1 MKSHAKVVVIGGGV
15 VGCSV
20 LFHLARAGWTDIVLL
35 ERDELTS
42 GSTWHAAGGMHTI
55 NGDPNV
61 AKLQKYTIELY
72 KEIEELSGQATGV
85 HITGG
90 VLLAATEARMD
101 WLRGVVAKGRYL
113 GLDLEEISAEEAHA
127 LMPLLDP
134 RQFVGAV
141 RNSED
146 GHLDPS
152 GVTHAYAKAAR
163 KLGAEVERFT
173 KVEDIKRLPDGT
185 WQVVT
190 SKGNVVA
197 EHVVNAG
204 GLWAREVGRMVG
216 LELPVLAMEHMYLIT
231 EDMPEVA
238 EVNRTTGKEVIH
250 AVDFDGEL
258 YLRQE
263 RGGMLM
269 GTYEKANKPWS
280 EFSTPWNFGH
290 ELLEPDI
297 DRIAPSL
304 EVGFRHFPAF
314 QNTGIKQIINGPFT
328 FAPDGNPLVGPVR
341 GLPGFWV
348 ACGVMA
354 GFSQGG
360 GVGLALANWMI
371 HGDPG
376 FDIWAMDVARYGD
389 WASMR
394 YTNAK
399 VRENYSRRFSIRF
412 PNEELPAG
420 RGLKTTPIY
429 DLLSARGA
437 QWGAAYGLEVPLWYA
452 PDGVKDEFSW
462 RRSTDFEHVA
472 REVKTV
478 REGVGLSEISSFAKY
493 RVSGLG
499 ATAWLD
505 GMLTCRL
512 PKPGRMTLAPML
524 KEDGKLIGDFSLA
537 NVAGVAPG
545 SPPPLT
551 PPLTPPHKGEGDAGV
566 PPTSPSV
573 ASSDKGAEFTSPLW
587 GGVRGG
593 GTPTTAATEWYIFGS
608 GIAEQFHIRWFEK
621 HLPADGSVV
630 VEALGTKL
638 TGLSIAGPRARDLL
652 ARVVREDVSTAAFPF
667 MAIRRM
673 DVGMAPCIVGR
684 VSYTGDLGYEIWVE
698 PEYQRHVFRTLMEAG
713 EEFGIDLFGGRALNA
728 LRLEKNYG
736 SWAREYRPI
745 YGPLEAGL
753 DRFVAYG
760 KDADFIGKA
769 AALKERDSGGK
780 LRLRSFLVE
789 TDDADVIGDEAICH
803 DGQVHGWVTSGGYAH
818 GSRVSVAMGYVPK
831 EIADATGGFEIEL
844 LGRRYPARTQR
855 EALFDADQRRLRG

>member
-20 LFHLARAGWTDIVLL
+20 LFHLARHGWTDVVLL

-61 AKLQKYTIELY
+61 AKLQKYTISLY

-85 HITGG
+85 HLTGG
-90 VLLAATEARMD
+90 VLLAATEARLD
-101 WLRGVVAKGRYL
+101 WLRGVVSKGRYL
-113 GLDLEEISAEEAHA
+113 GIDLEVISPNEAAE

-134 RQFVGAV
+134 KQFVGAV
-141 RNSED
+141 RNKED

-173 KVEDIKRLPDGT
+173 KVEDIVRRPDGLWRVIT
-185 WQVVT
+185 N
-190 SKGNVVA
+190 KGEVIC

-238 EVNRTTGKEVIH
+238 DWNKKTGTEIIH

-280 EFSTPWNFGH
+280 EFQTPWNFGH

-314 QNTGIKQIINGPFT
+314 QKTGIKQIINGPFT

-360 GVGLALANWMI
+360 GVGLALSNWMI
-371 HGDPG
+371 EGDPG
-376 FDIWAMDVARYGD
+376 ADIWAMDVARYGD
-389 WASMR
+389 WATMA

-420 RGLKTTPIY
+420 RPLKTTPVY
-429 DLLSARGA
+429 DTLSAKGA
-437 QWGAAYGLEVPLWYA
+437 QWGVAYGLEVPLWYA
-452 PDGVKDEFSW
+452 PAGVKDEFSW
-462 RRSTDFEHVA
+462 RRSTDFDHVA
-472 REVKTV
+472 SEVAAV
-478 REGVGLSEISSFAKY
+478 RNSVGLSEISSFAKY
-493 RVSGLG
+493 RVTGNG
-499 ATAWLD
+499 AAAWLD
-505 GMLTCRL
+505 RVLACKL

-524 KEDGKLIGDFSLA
+524 KADGKLIGDFTLA
-537 NVAGVAPG
+537 NVGD
-545 SPPPLT
+545 
-551 PPLTPPHKGEGDAGV
+551 GEWFIA
-566 PPTSPSV
+566 
-573 ASSDKGAEFTSPLW
+573 
-587 GGVRGG
+587 
-593 GTPTTAATEWYIFGS
+593 GS
-608 GIAEQFHIRWFEK
+608 GIAEQYHMRWFEA
-621 HLPADGSVV
+621 HLPGDGSVR
-630 VEALGTKL
+630 VEALGQKL
-638 TGLSIAGPRARDLL
+638 TGLAIAGPKAREVLAKVTRA
-652 ARVVREDVSTAAFPF
+652 DVSNAAFPF
-667 MAIRRM
+667 MAVARM
-673 DVGMAPCIVGR
+673 DIGMAPCLVGR
-684 VSYTGDLGYEIWVE
+684 VSYTGDLGYEIWVA
-698 PEYQRHVFRTLMEAG
+698 PEYQRAAYHALIKAG
-713 EEFGIDLFGGRALNA
+713 EEFGVGLFGSRALNA

-745 YGPLEAGL
+745 YGPVEAGL

-760 KDADFIGKA
+760 KEADFIGKE
-769 AALKERDSGGK
+769 AALAERKQGGK
-780 LRLRSFLVE
+780 LRLRTFIVE
-789 TDDADVIGDEAICH
+789 AHDADVIGDEAIWH
-803 DGQVHGWVTSGGYAH
+803 DGVVRGWVTSGGYAH
-818 GSRVSVAMGYVPK
+818 NSKKSVAMGYVPK
-831 EIADATGGFEIEL
+831 EIADRPDGFEIEI
-844 LGRRYPARTQR
+844 LGRRHAARIQ
-855 EALFDADQRRLRG
+855 AAPLFDANFERMRA

>member
-20 LFHLARAGWTDIVLL
+20 LFHLARHGWTDVVLL

-61 AKLQKYTIELY
+61 AKLQKYTISLY

-85 HITGG
+85 HLTGG
-90 VLLAATEARMD
+90 VLLAATEARLD
-101 WLRGVVAKGRYL
+101 WLRGVVSKGRYL
-113 GLDLEEISAEEAHA
+113 GIDLAVISAREAA
-127 LMPLLDP
+127 ELMPLIDAS
-134 RQFVGAV
+134 QFVGAV
-141 RNSED
+141 RNKED

-163 KLGAEVERFT
+163 KLGAEVERFA
-173 KVEDIKRLPDGT
+173 KVEDIVRRPDGLWRVIT
-185 WQVVT
+185 NKGEVVT
-190 SKGNVVA
+190 

-238 EVNRTTGKEVIH
+238 DWNKKTGTEIIH

-269 GTYEKANKPWS
+269 GTYEKANKVWS
-280 EFSTPWNFGH
+280 EFTTPWNFGH

-314 QNTGIKQIINGPFT
+314 QKTGIKQIINGPFT
-328 FAPDGNPLVGPVR
+328 FAPDGNPLFGPVR

-360 GVGLALANWMI
+360 GVGLALSNWMI
-371 HGDPG
+371 EGDPG
-376 FDIWAMDVARYGD
+376 ADIWAMDVARYGD
-389 WASMR
+389 WATMA

-420 RGLKTTPIY
+420 RPLKTTPLY
-429 DLLSARGA
+429 DALAAKGA
-437 QWGAAYGLEVPLWYA
+437 QGGVSYGLEVPLWYA
-452 PDGVKDEFSW
+452 PEGVKDEFSW
-462 RRSTDFEHVA
+462 RRSTDFGHVA
-472 REVKTV
+472 REVATV
-478 REGVGLSEISSFAKY
+478 RDGVGLSEISNFAKY
-493 RVSGLG
+493 KVAG
-499 ATAWLD
+499 AGAAAWLD
-505 GMLTCRL
+505 RMLACKL
-512 PKPGRMTLAPML
+512 PKRGRMTLAPML
-524 KEDGKLIGDFSLA
+524 KDDGKLIGDFTLA
-537 NVAGVAPG
+537 NID
-545 SPPPLT
+545 
-551 PPLTPPHKGEGDAGV
+551 DA
-566 PPTSPSV
+566 
-573 ASSDKGAEFTSPLW
+573 
-587 GGVRGG
+587 
-593 GTPTTAATEWYIFGS
+593 EWFIAGS
-608 GIAEQFHIRWFEK
+608 GIAEQYHMRWFEA
-621 HLPADGSVV
+621 HLPKDGAVRI
-630 VEALGTKL
+630 EALGQKL
-638 TGLSIAGPRARDLL
+638 TGLAIAGPKAREVLAKVTRA
-652 ARVVREDVSTAAFPF
+652 DVSNKAFPF
-667 MAIRRM
+667 MAVARM
-673 DVGMAPCIVGR
+673 DIGMAPCLVGR
-684 VSYTGDLGYEIWVE
+684 ISYTGDLGYEIWVA
-698 PEYQRHVFRTLMEAG
+698 PEYQRAAYKALLAAG
-713 EEFGIDLFGGRALNA
+713 EEFGVGLFGSRALNA

-760 KDADFIGKA
+760 KGADFIGKH
-769 AALKERDSGGK
+769 AALAECKEGGK
-780 LRLRSFLVE
+780 LRLRAFIVE
-789 TDDADVIGDEAICH
+789 VTDADVIGDEAIWH
-803 DGQVHGWVTSGGYAH
+803 DGVVRGWVTSGGYAH
-818 GSRVSVAMGYVPK
+818 NSKKSVAMGYVPK
-831 EIADATGGFEIEL
+831 EIADKPDGFEIEI
-844 LGRRYPARTQR
+844 LGKRHAARVQS
-855 EALFDADQRRLRG
+855 APLFDANFERLRG

>member
-20 LFHLARAGWTDIVLL
+20 LFHLARAGWTDVVLL

-85 HITGG
+85 HVTGG

-113 GLDLEEISAEEAHA
+113 GLDLEEISAKEAA
-127 LMPLLDP
+127 ELMPLLDP
-134 RQFVGAV
+134 KQFVGAV

-173 KVEDIKRLPDGT
+173 KVEDIVRRAD
-185 WQVVT
+185 
-190 SKGNVVA
+190 
-197 EHVVNAG
+197 
-204 GLWAREVGRMVG
+204 GLWRVITNKGEIVRRACRQCRRPVGARGRPHGRAGTAGARHGAHVPHHRG
-216 LELPVLAMEHMYLIT
+216 HARGRRAWNDKTGT
-231 EDMPEVA
+231 EI
-238 EVNRTTGKEVIH
+238 IH

-269 GTYEKANKPWS
+269 GTYEKAGKPWS
-280 EFSTPWNFGH
+280 EFHTPWNFGH

-354 GFSQGG
+354 GFSPGRRRRAG
-360 GVGLALANWMI
+360 AANWMI

-376 FDIWAMDVARYGD
+376 FDIWAMDVSRYGD
-389 WASMR
+389 WASMA

-420 RGLKTTPIY
+420 RPLKTTPVY
-429 DLLSARGA
+429 DLLAAKGA
-437 QWGAAYGLEVPLWYA
+437 Q
-452 PDGVKDEFSW
+452 F
-462 RRSTDFEHVA
+462 
-472 REVKTV
+472 
-478 REGVGLSEISSFAKY
+478 
-493 RVSGLG
+493 
-499 ATAWLD
+499 
-505 GMLTCRL
+505 
-512 PKPGRMTLAPML
+512 
-524 KEDGKLIGDFSLA
+524 
-537 NVAGVAPG
+537 
-545 SPPPLT
+545 
-551 PPLTPPHKGEGDAGV
+551 GV
-566 PPTSPSV
+566 PTGWRCRS
-573 ASSDKGAEFTSPLW
+573 
-587 GGVRGG
+587 
-593 GTPTTAATEWYIFGS
+593 GT
-608 GIAEQFHIRWFEK
+608 RR
-621 HLPADGSVV
+621 
-630 VEALGTKL
+630 
-638 TGLSIAGPRARDLL
+638 RA
-652 ARVVREDVSTAAFPF
+652 
-667 MAIRRM
+667 
-673 DVGMAPCIVGR
+673 
-684 VSYTGDLGYEIWVE
+684 
-698 PEYQRHVFRTLMEAG
+698 
-713 EEFGIDLFGGRALNA
+713 
-728 LRLEKNYG
+728 
-736 SWAREYRPI
+736 
-745 YGPLEAGL
+745 
-753 DRFVAYG
+753 
-760 KDADFIGKA
+760 
-769 AALKERDSGGK
+769 
-780 LRLRSFLVE
+780 
-789 TDDADVIGDEAICH
+789 
-803 DGQVHGWVTSGGYAH
+803 
-818 GSRVSVAMGYVPK
+818 
-831 EIADATGGFEIEL
+831 
-844 LGRRYPARTQR
+844 
-855 EALFDADQRRLRG
+855 

>member
-20 LFHLARAGWTDIVLL
+20 LFHLARHGWTDVVLL

-61 AKLQKYTIELY
+61 AKLQKYTISLY

-85 HITGG
+85 HLTGG
-90 VLLAATEARMD
+90 VLLAATEARLD

-113 GLDLEEISAEEAHA
+113 GIDLEEISANEAA
-127 LMPLLDP
+127 ELMPLLDP
-134 RQFVGAV
+134 KQFVGAV
-141 RNSED
+141 RNKED

-173 KVEDIKRLPDGT
+173 KVEDIVRRPDGMWRVIT
-185 WQVVT
+185 N
-190 SKGNVVA
+190 KGEVVA

-238 EVNRTTGKEVIH
+238 AWNAKTGTEIIH

-269 GTYEKANKPWS
+269 GTYEKANKVWS
-280 EFSTPWNFGH
+280 EFQTPWNFGH

-314 QNTGIKQIINGPFT
+314 ERTGIKQIINGPFT

-341 GLPGFWV
+341 GLRGFWV

-360 GVGLALANWMI
+360 GVGLALSNWMI
-371 HGDPG
+371 EGDPG
-376 FDIWAMDVARYGD
+376 ADIWAMDVARYGD
-389 WASMR
+389 WATMA

-420 RGLKTTPIY
+420 RQLKTTPIY
-429 DLLSARGA
+429 DLLSAKGA
-437 QWGAAYGLEVPLWYA
+437 QWGVSYGLEVPLWYA
-452 PDGVKDEFSW
+452 PEGVRDEFSW
-462 RRSTDFEHVA
+462 RRSSDFSHVA
-472 REVKTV
+472 NEVATV
-478 REGVGLSEISSFAKY
+478 RESVGLAEISNFAKY
-493 RVSGLG
+493 KVTGEG
-499 ATAWLD
+499 AAAWLD
-505 GMLTCRL
+505 RIFACKL

-524 KEDGKLIGDFSLA
+524 KDDGKLIGDFTLA
-537 NVAGVAPG
+537 NIGAPNSNG
-545 SPPPLT
+545 
-551 PPLTPPHKGEGDAGV
+551 
-566 PPTSPSV
+566 
-573 ASSDKGAEFTSPLW
+573 
-587 GGVRGG
+587 
-593 GTPTTAATEWYIFGS
+593 TEWFIAGS
-608 GIAEQFHIRWFEK
+608 GIAEQYHMRWFEA
-621 HLPADGSVV
+621 HLPADSSVRM
-630 VEALGTKL
+630 EALGQKL
-638 TGLSIAGPRARDLL
+638 TGLAIAGPKAREVLAKVSRA
-652 ARVVREDVSTAAFPF
+652 DVANTAFPF
-667 MAIRRM
+667 MAVAKM
-673 DVGMAPCIVGR
+673 DIGMAPCLVGR
-684 VSYTGDLGYEIWVE
+684 VSYTGDLGYEIWVA
-698 PEYQRHVFRTLMEAG
+698 PEYQRAAFQALMAAG
-713 EEFGIDLFGGRALNA
+713 AEFGLGLFGSRALNA

-760 KDADFIGKA
+760 KDADFIGKTG
-769 AALKERDSGGK
+769 ALAERKQGGK
-780 LRLRSFLVE
+780 LRLRTFILDA
-789 TDDADVIGDEAICH
+789 DDADVIGDEPIWYGGA
-803 DGQVHGWVTSGGYAH
+803 VRGWVTSGGYAH
-818 GSRVSVAMGYVPK
+818 HSKKSVAIGYVPK
-831 EIADATGGFEIEL
+831 EIADKSDGFEIEL
-844 LGRRYPARTQR
+844 LGKRHAARVQ
-855 EALFDADQRRLRG
+855 AAPLFDANFERMRA